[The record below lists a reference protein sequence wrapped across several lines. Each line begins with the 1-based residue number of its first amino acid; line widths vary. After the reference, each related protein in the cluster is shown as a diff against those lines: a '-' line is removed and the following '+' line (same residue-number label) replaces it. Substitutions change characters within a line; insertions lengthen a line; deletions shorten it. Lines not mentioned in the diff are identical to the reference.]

1 MSPAVLVCK
10 KIWLTHFFGED
21 FIFVGYE
28 DMIPSFL
35 LDYAASGVS
44 LCQPQYPVVLPVADA
59 GGKALKG

>member
-1 MSPAVLVCK
+1 MAD
-10 KIWLTHFFGED
+10 TFFGED